1 MMNHQLDILL
11 IDKSFTDCLLV
22 DKIKNLG
29 CNVDF
34 IEDETGA
41 LQKACEHKYDI
52 IFTNIDIWHKN
63 SGINLL
69 SLIRQHAEIN
79 KDTPIYA
86 LDMSKQSEYVLH
98 SKSYGFVSCIP
109 WFNKKEAMIY
119 IKETINNQRLANNH
133 RDEEITLS
141 DTNKDFLLAKT
152 LELIG
157 NLHVLLVGATPQS
170 AEKTIKLFSNS
181 PCDIDV
187 AFNYEIAKKKLALNA
202 YDFILI
208 NLDTTDLE
216 LDRDLVYFTRNF
228 STKNHNTTIFGF
240 SAENS
245 DEYNEDV
252 KICAHINHVMDFPFK
267 ARDIELMI
275 KLARWKIDA
284 TFHQYHLQDIITPYR
299 N

>member
-11 IDKSFTDCLLV
+11 IDKSFTNCLLV
-22 DKIKNLG
+22 DKIKSLG
-29 CNVDF
+29 CDVDF

-52 IFTNIDIWHKN
+52 IFTNVEIRHKN
-63 SGINLL
+63 SGIQLV

-86 LDMSKQSEYVLH
+86 LDMSKHSEYVLH
-98 SKSYGFVSCIP
+98 SKSYGFISCIP
-109 WFNKKEAMIY
+109 WFNKKESMLY
-119 IKETINNQRLANNH
+119 IKEIINNQRLANNH
-133 RDEEITLS
+133 RDKDITLS
-141 DTNKDFLLAKT
+141 DSNKDFLLAKT
-152 LELIG
+152 LELMG
-157 NLHVLLVGATPQS
+157 NSHVLLIGAASQS
-170 AEKTIKLFSNS
+170 AEETIKLFANS

-187 AFNYEIAKKKLALNA
+187 AFNYDIAKNKLALNA

-216 LDRDLVYFTRNF
+216 LDRNLVYFIRNF
-228 STKNHNTTIFGF
+228 STKNHGTTIFGF

-252 KICAHINHVMDFPFK
+252 RFCTHINHIMDFPFT
-267 ARDIELMI
+267 AEDIELMI
-275 KLARWKIDA
+275 KFARWKIDA
-284 TFHQYHLQDIITPYR
+284 TFHQYTLQNSITPDR
-299 N
+299 S